1 MNAATVVLGL
11 IFKLIY
17 LFHLMVNRL
26 KWAYLAFHMT
36 LNFGINFRAII
47 SCIFMFEQGIILK
60 NTEEEIIIRTL
71 YEKKL
76 KKCGKNAE
84 KGAYNR

>member
-1 MNAATVVLGL
+1 MGL
-11 IFKLIY
+11 SSVSYDPKLRDKY
-17 LFHLMVNRL
+17 
-26 KWAYLAFHMT
+26 
-36 LNFGINFRAII
+36 FRAII